1 MASWYSSIVTKTT
14 SQLSSLRATLL
25 SSEADGDDDDDTHVC
40 RVLRNYYTDK
50 GRPLPAWL
58 PPDPKAPAPTPVAQ
72 PPPQQPAVGSRYG
85 SAASQQQSQSQQG
98 GGLSSLWGNDQSS
111 SRNNRADLAPPRP
124 QMNDQRPG
132 SYQTPSST
140 SSSAQDRLRQRLRGP
155 GAAGVRTASPQG
167 PHGPFAP
174 PTAAESPRA
183 GGRAPGLPS
192 DPRRAGGGGPR
203 GYR

>member
-1 MASWYSSIVTKTT
+1 MASMASWYSSIVTKTT
-14 SQLSSLRATLL
+14 SGISSLRATLL
-25 SSEADGDDDDDTHVC
+25 SSDADGDDDDDTHVC

-58 PPDPKAPAPTPVAQ
+58 PPDPKAPAPAPAPQAQ
-72 PPPQQPAVGSRYG
+72 QQQQQPAVGSRYG
-85 SAASQQQSQSQQG
+85 NPSQQQQQPQQ
-98 GGLSSLWGNDQSS
+98 GGLSSLWGNDQS
-111 SRNNRADLAPPRP
+111 RNRADLAPPRP

-132 SYQTPSST
+132 SYQTPS

-167 PHGPFAP
+167 PHGPFTP
-174 PTAAESPRA
+174 PAAESPRA
-183 GGRAPGLPS
+183 GRAPGLPS
-192 DPRRAGGGGPR
+192 DPRRAGGGPR